1 MTWALLTVL
10 AAPPDFATIERNKFE
25 AFAQATQF
33 QGTYQVVAAPTEGTA
48 VRQDVELALGEAGR
62 KIRVFLGQRLI
73 YESAWTKDRKWV
85 ADHQRQAY
93 TLVDAPGQIP
103 LTEPYRAL
111 AAPANNLNFIVNDLG
126 PRFAADPMPVV
137 QSEAAGT
144 VDGKRVRTVTAV
156 SNNATTGGQV
166 RLVQHFDEG
175 TWIVRRFE
183 ITVSAAGKVSAT
195 ITGFLRDD
203 KRGPVAFGTFQL
215 PSEVSQKYRR
225 VQTGS
230 SRGGG

>member
-1 MTWALLTVL
+1 
-10 AAPPDFATIERNKFE
+10 
-25 AFAQATQF
+25 
-33 QGTYQVVAAPTEGTA
+33 
-48 VRQDVELALGEAGR
+48 
-62 KIRVFLGQRLI
+62 
-73 YESAWTKDRKWV
+73 
-85 ADHQRQAY
+85 
-93 TLVDAPGQIP
+93 
-103 LTEPYRAL
+103 
-111 AAPANNLNFIVNDLG
+111 
-126 PRFAADPMPVV
+126 MPVV
-137 QSEAAGT
+137 QSETAGT

-183 ITVSAAGKVSAT
+183 ITVSAGGKVSAT

-230 SRGGG
+230 PG